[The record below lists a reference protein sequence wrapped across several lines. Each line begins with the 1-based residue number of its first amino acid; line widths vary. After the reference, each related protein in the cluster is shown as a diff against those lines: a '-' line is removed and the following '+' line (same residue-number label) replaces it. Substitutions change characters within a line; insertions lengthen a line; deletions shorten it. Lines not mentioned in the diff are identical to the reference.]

1 MRTVLPIVG
10 VVVLTLMVGLAPG
23 APDERPDLRAWV
35 RAALFGESAATVAT
49 APGLEVRRQDYG
61 QFRQNRSVMDTP
73 LKIGEKDCKRG
84 LGTHA
89 VSEIV
94 VHLAAAGKR
103 FEAEV
108 GVDNNYDTKGVKGS
122 VIFAVDVGGK
132 EAWRSGVCKGGQAPV
147 AVAVDLGGAKEFV
160 LRVLDDGDGPEYD
173 QSDWAEAQVT
183 MESGEKLWLDE
194 MKVLTKATALSP
206 ATPFS
211 FVYGDKPSSQ
221 FLPQWNFVSAKGAA
235 EGGRERHTAT
245 WADPETH
252 LQVAAEVTL
261 FADYPAAEW
270 VLRFTNRGEADTPI
284 LSDIRPLDMRV
295 AAPDKGP
302 VILHRAQGST
312 CGPTDFLPIDLPL
325 APNAAVDF
333 APGGGRSSNGALPFF
348 NVEWQG
354 GGLLVA
360 IGWSGQWAARVL
372 RDAAGS
378 LTLQA
383 GQQGT
388 HFTLHAG
395 ESVRT
400 PRMLLVKWD
409 GPDRLRGHN
418 LLRRLMIAHYVPRV
432 AGEPVLPPLSHNTW
446 FTFAEGNKVNQENQ
460 IEAMGPMAAMGNELF
475 WLDAGWFEG
484 GWPTGVGSWSP
495 RPDAFPKGLRPLG
508 DQAHKLGMKFIVW
521 FEPERVH
528 PASRIGKEHP
538 EFVLRTG
545 DGDGLFNL
553 GDPKARQWLTDYLV
567 KFIEESGIDAYRN
580 DFNIDPLPFWQKAD
594 APDRQGIAEI
604 RYIEGLYAMW
614 DDLIKRQPGLWIDN
628 CASGGRR
635 IDLEMCSRSL
645 PLWQSDTQ
653 CCGHAEPIQ
662 DQTQNAGLSLWVP
675 LHSAGCWAVDP
686 YTFRSITT
694 TGTSFC
700 MDSRPAEFPLAQAKA
715 AIAEAKSLRPLYLGD
730 FYPLTENLPD
740 ASLWAGWQMD
750 RPELGRGFAMLFRRP
765 KSPYVAM
772 EAALRG
778 LDPAARYEVTIFET
792 YEAKEKRT
800 MSGAELGLLRI
811 EIPTAPGSVLVRYE
825 KAGK

>member
-1 MRTVLPIVG
+1 MGTLRMVAGAVLI
-10 VVVLTLMVGLAPG
+10 LALAGTAG
-23 APDERPDLRAWV
+23 AATDERADMAAWV
-35 RAALFGESAATVAT
+35 RTALLGEPAATVAT
-49 APGLEVRRQDYG
+49 APGLEVKRQDYG

-73 LKIGEKDCKRG
+73 LKIGEKDYKHG
-84 LGTHA
+84 LGTHS
-89 VSEIV
+89 VSEVV
-94 VHLAAAGKR
+94 VHLPAAGKR

-108 GVDNNYDTKGVKGS
+108 GVDNNYDTKGVKGT
-122 VIFAVDVGGK
+122 VIFAVEVGGK

-147 AVAVDLGGAKEFV
+147 PVGIDLGGAKEFI
-160 LRVLDDGDGPEYD
+160 LQVLDDGDGPEYD

-183 MESGEKLWLDE
+183 MESGEKVWMDE
-194 MKVLTKATALSP
+194 MKVLTKAAGLSS

-211 FVYGDKPSSQ
+211 FVYGGKPSPQ
-221 FLPQWNFVSAKGAA
+221 LLPQWKFAVAKGAA
-235 EGGRERHTAT
+235 EAGRERHTAT
-245 WADPETH
+245 WTDPATQLE
-252 LQVAAEVTL
+252 VAAEVTL
-261 FADYPAAEW
+261 FAEYPAVEW
-270 VLRFTNRGEADTPI
+270 VLRLTNRGTADTPI
-284 LSDIRPLDMRV
+284 LSDIHALDMRV
-295 AAPDKGP
+295 AAPEKGP

-312 CGPTDFLPIDLPL
+312 CGPTDYLPIDLPL
-325 APNAAVDF
+325 GPNAAADF

-354 GGLLVA
+354 GGLLAA
-360 IGWSGQWAARVL
+360 IGWSGQWSARIQ
-372 RDAAGS
+372 RDAVGN
-378 LTLQA
+378 LTVQA
-383 GQQGT
+383 GQQRT

-400 PRMLLVKWD
+400 PRILLVKWD

-432 AGEPVLPPLSHNTW
+432 GGEPVLPPVSHNTW
-446 FTFAEGNKVNQENQ
+446 FTFSEGNKVDEKNQ

-594 APDRQGIAEI
+594 APDRQGITEI

-614 DDLIKRQPGLWIDN
+614 DDLIKRRPGLWIDN

-635 IDLEMCSRSL
+635 IDLETCSRSI

-653 CCGHAEPIQ
+653 CCGHAEQVQ
-662 DQTQNAGLSLWVP
+662 DQCQNLGLSLYVP
-675 LHSAGCWAVDP
+675 LHSAGCWGTDP

-700 MDSRPAEFPLAQAKA
+700 MDSRVPEFPLAQAKA
-715 AIAEAKSLRPLYLGD
+715 AIAEAKSLRPFYLGD

-750 RPELGRGFAMLFRRP
+750 RPELGHGFAMLFRRP

-772 EAALRG
+772 EVPLRG
-778 LDPAARYEVTIFET
+778 LDPAAKYEVTIFET

-800 MSGAELGLLRI
+800 LTGAELGRLRI
-811 EIPTAPGSVLVRYE
+811 EIPTAPGSVMVRYE